1 MVAHLKVSRRLA
13 DLRFRELQGESI
25 GEAILRERLKE
36 VRRRLLATN
45 DTIENIATRCQ
56 FAKLCRLNEAFT
68 AAYGLTMKD
77 LRRKTAQ
84 KAGRA

>member
-36 VRRRLLATN
+36 VR
-45 DTIENIATRCQ
+45 
-56 FAKLCRLNEAFT
+56 CRLNEAFT